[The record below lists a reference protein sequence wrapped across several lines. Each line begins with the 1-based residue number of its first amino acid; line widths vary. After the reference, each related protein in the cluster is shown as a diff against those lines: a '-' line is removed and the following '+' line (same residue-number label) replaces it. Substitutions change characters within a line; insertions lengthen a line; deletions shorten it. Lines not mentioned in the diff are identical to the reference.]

1 LILFVNNITI
11 KHEQHVLLGFQTH
24 TKGDI
29 MKTVGDKLEKFA
41 VTGVKPGQPEDA
53 FFTITDESFP
63 GKWKVIVYYPKDFT
77 FVCPTE
83 IVAYDKLTQDFED
96 RDAILLTGSTDNEFC
111 KVAWQKSHSDL
122 SKITHLQFADTQR
135 GSYDDTMTYK
145 NLSLVDQ
152 LGVFYVPAGAAL
164 RATFI
169 VDPDNVIQHVTVNNL
184 NVGRSPEETL
194 RVLDALQTG
203 ELCACNRTVGGETL

>member
-1 LILFVNNITI
+1 
-11 KHEQHVLLGFQTH
+11 
-24 TKGDI
+24 
-29 MKTVGDKLEKFA
+29 MKTVGDKLEPF
-41 VTGVKPGQPEDA
+41 VITGVRPGQPDDA
-53 FFTITDESFP
+53 FFDITETSYA

-83 IVAYDKLTQDFED
+83 IVAYDKLAGDFLD
-96 RDAILLTGSTDNEFC
+96 RDAVLLTGSTDNEFC
-111 KVAWQKSHSDL
+111 KVAWQRSHLDL
-122 SKITHLQFADTQR
+122 QKIQHVQFADTQR
-135 GSYDDTMTYK
+135 YRWEDGDK
-145 NLSLVDQ
+145 ILRQGLVEQ
-152 LGVFYVPAGAAL
+152 LGVFYHPAGAAL

-203 ELCACNRTVGGETL
+203 ELCACNRTIGGETL

>member
-1 LILFVNNITI
+1 
-11 KHEQHVLLGFQTH
+11 
-24 TKGDI
+24 

-53 FFTITDESFP
+53 FFDITDESFS

-83 IVAYDKLTQDFED
+83 IVAYDKLAGDFAD
-96 RDAILLTGSTDNEFC
+96 RDAVLLTGSTDNEFC
-111 KVAWQKSHSDL
+111 KVAWQKSHDDL
-122 SKITHLQFADTQR
+122 RKITHHQFADTQR
-135 GSYDDTMTYK
+135 WNSETGE
-145 NLSLVDQ
+145 NLSLIEQ
-152 LGVFYVPAGAAL
+152 LGVFYAPAGAAL

-169 VDPDNVIQHVTVNNL
+169 VDPENVIQHVTVNNL

>member
-1 LILFVNNITI
+1 
-11 KHEQHVLLGFQTH
+11 
-24 TKGDI
+24 
-29 MKTVGDKLEKFA
+29 MKTVGDKLQPFV
-41 VTGVKPGQPEDA
+41 VTGVRPGQPEDA
-53 FFTITDESFP
+53 FFTITEKSFE

-83 IVAYDKLTQDFED
+83 IVAYDKLFQDFED
-96 RDAILLTGSTDNEFC
+96 RDAVLLTGSTDNEFC
-111 KVAWQKSHSDL
+111 KVAWQNAHEDL
-122 SKITHLQFADTQR
+122 KKIKHIQFADTVR
-135 GSYDDTMTYK
+135 DGYGTGSTPSTLDEKSDYRW
-145 NLSLVDQ
+145 NEGLINQ
-152 LGVFYVPAGAAL
+152 LGVFYAPAGAAL

-194 RVLDALQTG
+194 RILDALQTG

>member
-1 LILFVNNITI
+1 
-11 KHEQHVLLGFQTH
+11 
-24 TKGDI
+24 

-41 VTGVKPGQPEDA
+41 VTGVKFGQPEDA
-53 FFTITDESFP
+53 FFEITDESFA

-83 IVAYDKLTQDFED
+83 IVAYDKLAADFDD
-96 RDAILLTGSTDNEFC
+96 RDAVLLTGSTDNEFC
-111 KVAWQKSHSDL
+111 KVAWQNAHPDL
-122 SKITHLQFADTQR
+122 KNIRHNQFADTQR
-135 GSYDDTMTYK
+135 GD
-145 NLSLVDQ
+145 LSLINQ
-152 LGVFYVPAGAAL
+152 LGVFYAPAGAAL

>member
-1 LILFVNNITI
+1 
-11 KHEQHVLLGFQTH
+11 
-24 TKGDI
+24 
-29 MKTVGDKLEKFA
+29 MKTVGDKLEKFT

-53 FFTITDESFP
+53 FFDITEKSFE

-83 IVAYDKLTQDFED
+83 IVAYDKLTQDFAD
-96 RDAILLTGSTDNEFC
+96 RDAVLLTGSTDNEFC
-111 KVAWQKSHSDL
+111 KTAWQMAHSDL
-122 SKITHLQFADTQR
+122 KKITHHQFADTQR
-135 GSYDDTMTYK
+135 DE
-145 NLSLVDQ
+145 LSLIEQ
-152 LGVFYVPAGAAL
+152 LGVFYAPAGAAL

-194 RVLDALQTG
+194 RILDALQTG

>member
-1 LILFVNNITI
+1 VKILREVF
-11 KHEQHVLLGFQTH
+11 KHTQGE
-24 TKGDI
+24 D
-29 MKTVGDKLEKFA
+29 MKTVGHKLEAFT

-53 FFTITDESFP
+53 FFDITEKSFE

-83 IVAYDKLTQDFED
+83 IVAYDKLTQDFAD
-96 RDAILLTGSTDNEFC
+96 RDAVLLTGSTDNEFC
-111 KVAWQKSHSDL
+111 KVSWQNAHADL
-122 SKITHLQFADTQR
+122 KKITHNQFADTAR
-135 GSYDDTMTYK
+135 DER
-145 NLSLVDQ
+145 SLINQ
-152 LGVFYVPAGAAL
+152 LGIFYAPAGAAL

-169 VDPDNVIQHVTVNNL
+169 VDPSNEIQHVTVNNL

>member
-1 LILFVNNITI
+1 
-11 KHEQHVLLGFQTH
+11 
-24 TKGDI
+24 
-29 MKTVGDKLEKFA
+29 MKTVGDKLEPFV

-53 FFTITDESFP
+53 FFDITEKSFE

-83 IVAYDKLTQDFED
+83 IVAYDKLASDFAD
-96 RDAILLTGSTDNEFC
+96 RDAVLLTGSTDNEFC
-111 KVAWQKSHSDL
+111 KVAWQNAHPDL
-122 SKITHLQFADTQR
+122 KNIRHNQFADTQR
-135 GSYDDTMTYK
+135 GSGFT
-145 NLSLVDQ
+145 NLSLIEQ
-152 LGVFYVPAGAAL
+152 LGVFYAPAGAAL

-203 ELCACNRTVGGETL
+203 ELCACNRTVGGATL